1 MKILPLNTDFPR
13 RVDGWTLRIVERTG
27 DVALVRKTHPEVTAP
42 AWEVAIVQHNEAREI
57 GGKHVEAGES
67 LPGANAFG
75 QKAWAPTGE
84 AAARAKFGEVV
95 ASEARRVA
103 AKEAA

>member
-1 MKILPLNTDFPR
+1 MKTLPIGTDLPR

-27 DVALVRKTHPEVTAP
+27 DVALVRKTHPDVTAP
-42 AWEVAIVQHNEAREI
+42 AWEVAIVQHNDAREI

-75 QKAWAPTGE
+75 QKAWAPVNE

-95 ASEARRVA
+95 ASEAKRA